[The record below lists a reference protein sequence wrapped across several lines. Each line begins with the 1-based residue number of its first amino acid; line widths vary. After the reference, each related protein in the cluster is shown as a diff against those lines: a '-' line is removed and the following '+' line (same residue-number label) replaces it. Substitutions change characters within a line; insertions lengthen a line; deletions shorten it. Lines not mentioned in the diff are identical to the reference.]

1 MLIRMPLPG
10 LAQHSAE
17 LFTKSFGRAPQWIVA
32 APGRVNLIG
41 EHTDYSEGF
50 VLPMAIERHTI
61 IVARPTGDRQIVL
74 HSETTGETARFSVRA
89 RVERGEPA
97 WSNYL
102 RGVVAGFQ
110 DRGMKVPGLE
120 GVIESSVPYGS
131 GLGSSAA
138 LEVAMATL
146 LEAVWGKT
154 LEVVDKAKLCQEAE
168 HVYAGVPCGIMDQFA
183 SIAARENEALLL
195 DCRTHEVTPL
205 ALDDPA
211 VTVLIINTTTRHA
224 HAESE
229 YAKRRAQCEE
239 AARALG
245 AKSLRDVS
253 PQRLARARE
262 KLTPTVYH
270 RARHVLTE
278 NARVLLAADCIKARD
293 WRGFGRLMYESHISL
308 RDEYQVSSPEL
319 DAAVEVAKE
328 LGEAEGVYGAR
339 MTGGGFGGCVICLAS
354 SEAVPILTRK
364 LSAGY
369 EHRTGGCPSVFSSR
383 PAAGAHVLATGR
395 SGSK

>member
-1 MLIRMPLPG
+1 MPLSG
-10 LAQHSAE
+10 LAQHGAE

-50 VLPMAIERHTI
+50 VLPMAIDRHTI
-61 IVARPTGDRQIVL
+61 IVARPTASRQIVL
-74 HSETTGETARFSVRA
+74 HSETTGETARFGVRS
-89 RVERGEPA
+89 RVERGEPG

-110 DRGMKVPGLE
+110 DRGMKVPGFE

-146 LEAVWGKT
+146 LEAAWGKK
-154 LEVVDKAKLCQEAE
+154 LDIVEKAKLCQEAE

-183 SIAARENEALLL
+183 SIAAREDEALLL

-205 ALDDPA
+205 NLEDSE
-211 VTVLIINTTTRHA
+211 VTILIINTTTRHA

-239 AARALG
+239 AAHALG
-245 AKSLRDVS
+245 VHSLRDVT
-253 PQRLARARE
+253 PQRLARSQD
-262 KLTPTVYH
+262 KLTPTVFH
-270 RARHVLTE
+270 RARHVVLE
-278 NARVLLAADCIKARD
+278 NARTLRAAECIKTRD
-293 WRGFGRLMYESHISL
+293 WRGFGQLMYESHISL

-319 DAAVEVAKE
+319 DAAVEVARE
-328 LGEAEGVYGAR
+328 LGESEGVYGAR
-339 MTGGGFGGCVICLAS
+339 MTGGGFGGSVVCLAN
-354 SEAVPILTRK
+354 SEAAPLLTRK

-369 EHRTGGCPSVFSSR
+369 EHRTGGCPSIFGSR
-383 PAAGAHVLATGR
+383 PAAGARLLPF
-395 SGSK
+395 SGGNPK